1 MTNIL
6 THVHVYYARMWPEI
20 ETRLRNI
27 AEPYDLFVTMPP
39 ENEPLRAG
47 VLRFKPDAVVTVVEN
62 RGFDVAPFIDVLNRV
77 DLNKYDYVVKLH
89 TKRDMPAGSLV
100 NGFDLSGEKWRR
112 LSLRFLET
120 RASFERVLRAFE
132 TDETLG
138 MTGDYR
144 LICRKDGKGE
154 RQAADDAAAVI
165 ERLGLPAGRY
175 AYVMGTMFMTRA
187 KLLAP
192 LKRLN
197 LTVADFAAGT
207 QEDGRP
213 QRGADP
219 LPYALERVF
228 GYLSGAQGRAVKDPL
243 TPAARQFIAKSAAAV
258 KNFLYRKKVA
268 NNKTVVKVCK
278 VPVFVKRN
286 GGGA

>member
-1 MTNIL
+1 MTRIF
-6 THVHVYYARMWPEI
+6 VHIHLYYFDMLPEI

-27 AEPYDLFVTMPP
+27 TEPYDLFVTMPP
-39 ENEPLRAG
+39 ENEPLRAD
-47 VLRFKPDAVVTVVEN
+47 VLRFKPDADVRVVEN

-89 TKRDMPAGSLV
+89 TKRDMLV
-100 NGFDLSGEKWRR
+100 GTVRNGFDVSGEKWRR

-120 RASFERVLRAFE
+120 RASLERILRAFE

-138 MTGDYR
+138 MFGDYR

-154 RQAADDAAAVI
+154 RQAADDAAAMI

-175 AYVMGTMFMTRA
+175 AYVMGTMFIARA
-187 KLLAP
+187 KLFEP

-197 LTVADFAAGT
+197 LTAADFVAGT
-207 QEDGRP
+207 EANGEQ

-228 GYLSGAQGRAVKDPL
+228 GYLSGAQGYMIKDPL
-243 TPAARQFIAKSAAAV
+243 HGKTYQIAARIGSIV
-258 KNFLYRKKVA
+258 GRFLYRKKIGYDG
-268 NNKTVVKVCK
+268 KTVVKICK
-278 VPVFVKRN
+278 IPVFVK
-286 GGGA
+286 GGRE

>member
-1 MTNIL
+1 MSRVL

-20 ETRLRNI
+20 ETRLQNI
-27 AEPYDLFVTMPP
+27 TEPFELFVTMPP
-39 ENEPLRAG
+39 ENEPLRAEI
-47 VLRFKPDAVVTVVEN
+47 LRFKQDADVRVVEN

-100 NGFDLSGEKWRR
+100 NGFDLSGDKWRR

-120 RASFERVLRAFE
+120 RAAFERVMRAFE
-132 TDETLG
+132 TDKTLG
-138 MTGDYR
+138 LVGDFR

-154 RQAADDAAAVI
+154 RQAAADAAAVI

-175 AYVMGTMFMTRA
+175 AYVMGTMFIARA
-187 KLLAP
+187 KLFEP

-197 LTVADFAAGT
+197 LTAADFAAGT
-207 QEDGRP
+207 ESGGQQ
-213 QRGADP
+213 QRGADS

-228 GYLSGAQGRAVKDPL
+228 GYLTGAQGCAIKDPL
-243 TPAARQFIAKSAAAV
+243 TPAVRQIAAKSVAAV
-258 KNFLYRKKVA
+258 KNFLYRKKVT
-268 NNKTVVKVCK
+268 NGKTVVKICK
-278 VPVFVKRN
+278 LPVFAKR
-286 GGGA
+286 GRK